1 MKTESKILFVVVII
15 VFIFCL
21 IYKSDKFESESES
34 QSLNLNIKEKF
45 EVPEPTLYDDVTMDK
60 TLNELNKFSQD
71 LTSVNPAQVDPTK
84 LQDMQ
89 NEILENI
96 KSLNSTIY
104 QNSLRLEQQNKDNEN
119 LIQYKDAT
127 DLAETADIKAS
138 QLMQNSYIK
147 KLQERL
153 ESLKL
158 NYENLLNNQALR
170 AYPKIPVYSS
180 CVVSEANGS
189 YSLDNNNKPP
199 SAPGTAALPASNSRF
214 NGRSVYPSVSSYN
227 PMIAATPKSEKGFTM
242 DDIIE
247 QISKKGVNI
256 NFNV

>member
-1 MKTESKILFVVVII
+1 MKTESKILAIVVII

-21 IYKSDKFESESES
+21 IYKSDKYDS
-34 QSLNLNIKEKF
+34 KENF
-45 EVPEPTLYDDVTMDK
+45 TDPPQPTLYDEVTMDK
-60 TLNELNKFSQD
+60 TLNELNQFSQD
-71 LTSVNPAQVDPTK
+71 LTSVNPAEVDPTK

-89 NEILENI
+89 NEILDNI
-96 KSLNSTIY
+96 KSLNATIY

-158 NYENLLNNQALR
+158 TYENISNNQALS

-189 YSLDNNNKPP
+189 YSLDNNNRAQ
-199 SAPGTAALPASNSRF
+199 SAPGTAAVSPAGSRF

-227 PMIAATPKSEKGFTM
+227 PMMDATPKNDNEFTLN
-242 DDIIE
+242 DIIE

>member
-1 MKTESKILFVVVII
+1 MKTESKILAIVVII

-21 IYKSDKFESESES
+21 IYKSDKSESKES
-34 QSLNLNIKEKF
+34 KELKETF
-45 EVPEPTLYDDVTMDK
+45 AVPSTTTEPPLYDDVTMDK
-60 TLNELNKFSQD
+60 TLNELNQFAQD
-71 LTSVNPAQVDPTK
+71 LTSVNPEQVDPTK

-89 NEILENI
+89 NEILDNI
-96 KSLNSTIY
+96 KSLNATIY
-104 QNSLRLEQQNKDNEN
+104 QNSLRLEQQNIDNES
-119 LIQYKDAT
+119 LVQYKDAT

-158 NYENLLNNQALR
+158 TYENISNNQALK

-189 YSLDNNNKPP
+189 YSLDNNKTAQ
-199 SAPGTAALPASNSRF
+199 SAPGTAALAPSNSRF

-227 PMIAATPKSEKGFTM
+227 PMMNATPKTENGFTL

-247 QISKKGVNI
+247 QISKNGVNI